1 MLTVGGSSFKPPE
14 GCNVGL
20 FSSLQTEE
28 QLWGG
33 DADPSETTTVAVLG
47 SGSHPR
53 V

>member
-20 FSSLQTEE
+20 FFSLQTEE

-33 DADPSETTTVAVLG
+33 GEDVDPPETTMVAVLG
-47 SGSHPR
+47 SG
-53 V
+53 

>member
-28 QLWGG
+28 QLSAGG
-33 DADPSETTTVAVLG
+33 RG
-47 SGSHPR
+47 Y
-53 V
+53 